1 MFAAK
6 RRRTEMTSF
15 TLENSDSNSKKEMV
29 HFSVTKKNKHRH
41 FTKNYKK
48 EEFYEQNY

>member
-6 RRRTEMTSF
+6 RFSTEITSF
-15 TLENSDSNSKKEMV
+15 TLKNKDSKSKKEMV